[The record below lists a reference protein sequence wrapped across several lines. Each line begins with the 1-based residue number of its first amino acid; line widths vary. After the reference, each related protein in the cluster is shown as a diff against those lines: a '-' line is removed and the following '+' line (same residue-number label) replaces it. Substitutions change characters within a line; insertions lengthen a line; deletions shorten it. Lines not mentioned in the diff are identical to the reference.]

1 MAAGFAPLS
10 IGTET
15 DGSLVQPATRAALY
29 GMKATP
35 GSVDTAGIQPIS
47 PAFDSVGGL
56 AKNPTDLAN
65 LMGILLRR
73 MDYTSYLGGSWTGLR
88 VGFVDPNL
96 WQPADFV
103 VEPNEGFR
111 EQTVRKVSHP
121 EQVCANC
128 KPVHCHARSGDEDSR
143 GWGEGRNGS
152 DTDNNGRD
160 PSWRWRGYR

>member
-1 MAAGFAPLS
+1 MAAGFAPVS

-35 GSVDTAGIQPIS
+35 GSVETVGIQSIS

-56 AKNPTDLAN
+56 AKTCKDLAN
-65 LMGILLRR
+65 VRSILQGQE
-73 MDYTSYLGGSWTGLR
+73 DYHLYLIDSWKGLR

-96 WQPADFV
+96 WQPADLV

-111 EQTVRKVSHP
+111 EQTVRRFPHLKLL
-121 EQVCANC
+121 CANNNQ
-128 KPVHCHARSGDEDSR
+128 VRCHEKS
-143 GWGEGRNGS
+143 
-152 DTDNNGRD
+152 
-160 PSWRWRGYR
+160 

>member
-1 MAAGFAPLS
+1 MAAGFAPVS

-56 AKNPTDLAN
+56 AKTPEDLAN
-65 LMGILLRR
+65 VMSILQGQRE
-73 MDYTSYLGGSWTGLR
+73 YGAYLKGSWEGLR

-96 WQPADFV
+96 WQAADLV
-103 VEPNEGFR
+103 VEPNEDFR
-111 EQTVRKVSHP
+111 KQTVPKTTH
-121 EQVCANC
+121 Q
-128 KPVHCHARSGDEDSR
+128 K
-143 GWGEGRNGS
+143 
-152 DTDNNGRD
+152 
-160 PSWRWRGYR
+160 

>member
-1 MAAGFAPLS
+1 MAAGFAPVS

-56 AKNPTDLAN
+56 AKTPGDLAN
-65 LMGILLRR
+65 IMGILLGRR
-73 MDYTSYLGGSWTGLR
+73 TDYPSYLEGSWKGLG

-96 WQPADFV
+96 WQPAEFV
-103 VEPNEGFR
+103 VEPNESFR
-111 EQTVRKVSHP
+111 KQTVRLVL
-121 EQVCANC
+121 
-128 KPVHCHARSGDEDSR
+128 R
-143 GWGEGRNGS
+143 
-152 DTDNNGRD
+152 
-160 PSWRWRGYR
+160 

>member
-1 MAAGFAPLS
+1 MAAGFAPVS

-35 GSVDTAGIQPIS
+35 GSVETAGIQPIS
-47 PAFDSVGGL
+47 PAFDSVGGM
-56 AKNPTDLAN
+56 AKSLEDLAN
-65 LMGILLRR
+65 IMGILLRR
-73 MDYTSYLGGSWTGLR
+73 TDYPSYLNGSWKGLR

-111 EQTVRKVSHP
+111 EQTVHKTSHS
-121 EQVCANC
+121 EQVCANY
-128 KPVHCHARSGDEDSR
+128 KPVRCHERSCNEDSR
-143 GWGEGRNGS
+143 GWG
-152 DTDNNGRD
+152 
-160 PSWRWRGYR
+160 